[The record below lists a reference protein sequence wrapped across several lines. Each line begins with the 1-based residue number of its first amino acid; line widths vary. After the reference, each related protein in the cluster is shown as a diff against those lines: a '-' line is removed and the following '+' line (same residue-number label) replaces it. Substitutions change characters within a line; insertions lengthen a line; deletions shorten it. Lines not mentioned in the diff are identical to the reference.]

1 MRLKRL
7 ELCGFKSFDDRMK
20 IHFDHTVTGIV
31 GPNGCGKSNVLD
43 AIRWVM
49 GEQSMKSLRGKSR
62 SDVIFNG
69 SAKRNGADVA
79 EVVLVL
85 ENVPEDKRPEGYEDS
100 SELSITRRLD
110 KSGNSGYLLNGQP
123 ARLKDVRMLFSG
135 TGLGKNSYAI
145 IEQGKVNEFIQ
156 SSPDQ
161 RRLWIEEAAGI
172 SRYKEQRKTAESKMN
187 QTESHLE
194 RLNDVLRTLGTQR
207 KNLQRQASKARKHRE
222 LREEIEDLD
231 LYLSAH
237 KYLQIW
243 ARQRQLKLQLDSLS
257 DNQGDMRDELYSEEI
272 RVQEMEYDLKEEAGN
287 LQDQRER
294 LQRRLARLGLIEQSQ
309 EHLGEDIERLG
320 HRKEQLVRE
329 QKQAQDLIER
339 TVNERSDVLRQLD
352 DLVEEQGTQD
362 GRLAETDE
370 KLQALEESLREA
382 DQAIEAMKAEVI
394 EAATQTATKRNQVQ
408 EVSRRLTEA
417 AQRVEDNAAEQKE
430 AVREYE
436 EAQQQHKEAE
446 ERLER
451 CQFEREDLQGSEEE
465 LASRQIELRK
475 EVADAE
481 KVAREVQE
489 KVAEHRARLHSL
501 KEIQAEY
508 KDLNESSREL
518 MKARDEGKLSSKDG
532 ILGALANWVAP
543 EEKHEKAVAA
553 ALGER
558 LQYLVVDSSDTALA
572 CIQYLRKHDAGRT
585 GFVTLPNSETEL
597 VAVPQ
602 HPGVLGHLASF
613 VNASSSHQK
622 VFDALLSQTLLV
634 DDLANTMDLEL
645 VGELAQAVIVD
656 LQGDIR
662 FADGCLIGGKELS
675 ASLGMLQ
682 RRRQIK
688 ELEEKVED
696 LELLWDEKEERR
708 QELQDELEDLIE
720 ERQRQRE
727 QIQMLVV
734 KETALK
740 KDLQRLEA
748 DYKRLQNQKEVLERE
763 ASRLQQQIKVLQ
775 DEHELLERRL
785 QELTLA
791 YEQREEALQEKR
803 GQLERDRAQ
812 QQELVAALTAIK
824 VEIAAR
830 SERQDSL
837 RQQIDQ
843 LTQRHTNLVERQT
856 NLSEEFKEVSETLA
870 AKELSLKEA
879 KEEQVDLQNK
889 IDSEE
894 KGVKEQIQKYAEA
907 EQELEEAKRAVE
919 QLRKR
924 VENLRE
930 MRTNFLLEQRE
941 CEVQLEALD
950 HEVRGRYGFPIG
962 EALPGHHCRPIPGP
976 EDEKRLKSLQKQ
988 LMKIGEVNALA
999 EEEFTEVDEKY
1010 QFLKGQIDDLEKTL
1024 ASLKKTIQKIN
1035 QKTKELFRET
1045 YDAIRQNFQ
1054 YLFPKLFE
1062 GGHADLILTDPNDLL
1077 GTGVD
1082 ISVRPPGKRR
1092 QNVVLLSGGEKA
1104 LTTTALIFSFFLHKP
1119 SPFCIL
1125 DEVDAPLDDVNI
1137 DRYNRLLRELC
1148 EITQFLVITHNKRTM
1163 ELADQLYGVT
1173 MQEPGVSSVLT
1184 VRIEE
1189 IQDDDEF
1196 SSAA

>member
-49 GEQSMKSLRGKSR
+49 GEQSIKSLRGKSR

-69 SAKRNGADVA
+69 SAKRKGADVA

-85 ENVPEDKRPEGYEDS
+85 EDVPEDKRPEGFE
-100 SELSITRRLD
+100 EEPEISITRRLD
-110 KSGNSGYLLNGQP
+110 KSGNSGYLINGQP
-123 ARLKDVRMLFSG
+123 ARLKDIRMLFTG

-172 SRYKEQRKTAESKMN
+172 SRYKEQRKTAESKMK

-194 RLNDVLRTLGTQR
+194 RLNDVLKTLGTQR
-207 KNLQRQASKARKHRE
+207 KSLQRQAGKARKNRE

-243 ARQRQLKLQLDSLS
+243 ARQRQLAIQLVSLS
-257 DNQGDMRDELYSEEI
+257 DNQGDMRDELYTEEVRI
-272 RVQEMEYDLKEEAGN
+272 QDMEYDLKEEAGE

-294 LQRRLARLGLIEQSQ
+294 LQRRLARLGLVEQSQ
-309 EHLGEDIERLG
+309 EHLAEDLERLS
-320 HRKEQLVRE
+320 HRKEQLTRE
-329 QKQAQDLIER
+329 QKQTQDLTER
-339 TVNERSDVLRQLD
+339 TVAERSDVLRQLD
-352 DLVEEQGTQD
+352 ELIAEQGTQD
-362 GRLAETDE
+362 GRLAETDS
-370 KLQALEESLREA
+370 KLQELEETLRAA
-382 DQAIEAMKAEVI
+382 DEAIESMKTEVI

-408 EVSRRLTEA
+408 EVGRRLTEA
-417 AQRVEDNAAEQKE
+417 AQRVEDNAKEQEE
-430 AVREYE
+430 AVKEYE
-436 EAQQQHKEAE
+436 EAQKQHQDAE

-451 CQFEREDLQGSEEE
+451 CKYEREDLQGSEEE

-475 EVADAE
+475 EVAEAE
-481 KVAREVQE
+481 KIAREVQE

-501 KEIQAEY
+501 KEIQNEY
-508 KDLNESSREL
+508 RDLNESSRAL
-518 MKARDEGKLSSKDG
+518 MTARDEGKLSSKEG
-532 ILGALANWVAP
+532 IQGALANWVAP
-543 EEKHEKAVAA
+543 EEKYEKAVAA
-553 ALGER
+553 ALGDR
-558 LQYLVVDSSDTALA
+558 LQYLVVDSTETALE
-572 CIQYLRKHDAGRT
+572 CIRYLRSHDAGRT
-585 GFVTLPNSETEL
+585 GFVAFTKELSEP
-597 VAVPQ
+597 VIVPE
-602 HPGVLGHLASF
+602 HPSVLGHLFDF
-613 VNASSSHQK
+613 VKAPSSHASLFQNQ
-622 VFDALLSQTLLV
+622 LSQTLLV
-634 DDLANTMDLEL
+634 DDLSNTLDLNL
-645 VGELAQAVIVD
+645 TGELSEVVLVD

-662 FADGCLIGGKELS
+662 HSSGCLIGGQELS

-688 ELEEKVED
+688 ELEVQVED

-708 QELQDELEDLIE
+708 EELQDELEDLIE

-748 DYKRLQNQKEVLERE
+748 DYKRLHNQKEVLERE
-763 ASRLQQQIKVLQ
+763 ASRLQTQIQTLK

-803 GQLERDRAQ
+803 AQLERDRAQ
-812 QQELVAALTAIK
+812 QQELVEALTAIK

-843 LTQRHTNLVERQT
+843 LTQRHNNLQERNN
-856 NLSEEFKEVSETLA
+856 NLSQEFKEVSDTLV
-870 AKELSLKEA
+870 AKQQTLKEA
-879 KEEQVDLQNK
+879 KEEQVDLQQK

-907 EQELEEAKRAVE
+907 EQELEEAKRMVE
-919 QLRKR
+919 QLRKK

-930 MRTNFLLEQRE
+930 LRTNYLLEQRE

-999 EEEFTEVDEKY
+999 EEEFKEVDEKF
-1010 QFLKGQIDDLEKTL
+1010 QFLKGQIEDLEKTI
-1024 ASLKKTIQKIN
+1024 ASLRKTIQKIN

-1077 GTGVD
+1077 ATGVD

-1092 QNVVLLSGGEKA
+1092 QNVILLSGGEKA

-1184 VRIEE
+1184 VKIEE
-1189 IQDDDEF
+1189 VQDDDDF
-1196 SSAA
+1196 ASAA